1 MSGATARP
9 NPPLRPRRSSQSSFG
24 PGFPWTNTT
33 ASLASGSPA
42 CSAGDRTPLTDA
54 VVVVRP
60 CMPLPPRGPRSPRRR
75 DGRERLRLSEGV
87 SDALPGRRVLEV
99 AGVTDQSPARTS
111 GFAKETLEL
120 QEPEH
125 LSHGTR
131 AGEHF
136 GDRSARPRVS
146 HERRLAFPSKLG

>member
-1 MSGATARP
+1 MLGGIAVAPMCPSRYCP
-9 NPPLRPRRSSQSSFG
+9 IERCIRVVER
-24 PGFPWTNTT
+24 
-33 ASLASGSPA
+33 
-42 CSAGDRTPLTDA
+42 AGD
-54 VVVVRP
+54 
-60 CMPLPPRGPRSPRRR
+60 

-146 HERRLAFPSKLG
+146 HERRLAFPSKLGQEPHIGQQDHLI